1 MKVTKPVN
9 GIWAGQHSWKLRS
22 RYFTTCDYSAVDSS
36 RLLDAL
42 TLYSDHMFLLLL
54 WSYSTNLD
62 TLVSIICLFLLP
74 KQKCSLSMIR
84 QSSAATLSPS
94 FCSSFICTT
103 MKKMTFFILI
113 STNCWTSVCAGDKC
127 LSKLFR
133 ERQLCLTHSTKGQQ
147 TESRNNNPALPAQ
160 I

>member
-1 MKVTKPVN
+1 MKVTKPLN

-54 WSYSTNLD
+54 WSYSTN
-62 TLVSIICLFLLP
+62 ICFHYLLIFITKTKMLFKHDQTKLCSHSESELL
-74 KQKCSLSMIR
+74 
-84 QSSAATLSPS
+84 
-94 FCSSFICTT
+94 FFIYLYDGG

-133 ERQLCLTHSTKGQQ
+133 EQKLCQTHSTKGQQ
-147 TESRNNNPALPAQ
+147 TESINNNPAPPAQ
-160 I
+160 L